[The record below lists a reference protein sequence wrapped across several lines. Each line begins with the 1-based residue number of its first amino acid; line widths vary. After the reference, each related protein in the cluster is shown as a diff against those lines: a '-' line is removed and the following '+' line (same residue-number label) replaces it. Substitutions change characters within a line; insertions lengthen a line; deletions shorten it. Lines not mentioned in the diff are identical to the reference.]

1 MASKFAGFVA
11 RISKKDSKPGAKRAW
26 TLYSFKAEKEDGNEY
41 EQWFGFGFEEPP
53 FKEGD
58 YITFEAEQKDGYW
71 NYVKGSGNKPKNP
84 PARKQARQSNSSSG
98 SDNGGT
104 KSPSD
109 SPVAAGADRQTQ
121 IVMQHS
127 QEMAL
132 ALVGLLLTHDALP
145 VSSAKTKSGEA
156 KRYEEIVAFVN
167 KETVRLYNDVV
178 TARLLETVVDSG
190 VIDVKP
196 DAALPEIQEDD
207 SPIESDER
215 NEDSPF

>member
-84 PARKQARQSNSSSG
+84 PARNQAKPARASVP
-98 SDNGGT
+98 D
-104 KSPSD
+104 K
-109 SPVAAGADRQTQ
+109 AAEDKPAASGADRQTQ

-196 DAALPEIQEDD
+196 DAALPEIAADD